1 MILAVSEATSI
12 TELIGQARAG
22 DETALATIFKV
33 AYDDLRAMASKRLRA
48 GGRGLILD
56 TTALVHESY
65 LRFSEAG
72 QLNAV
77 DRAHFL
83 NYAGRVMRSVVVDF
97 VRERR
102 AQRRGGDAIHVT
114 LDTSVNEAVDTGE
127 EEILRVHEALEE
139 LARHDEKLVH
149 VVELRYFAGLSEA
162 EVADSLG
169 VHVRTVRR
177 YWEKARLLLADALQ
191 IV

>member
-1 MILAVSEATSI
+1 MIRAVDEGPSI
-12 TELIGQARAG
+12 TALIGQARAG

-72 QLNAV
+72 QLNAA

-83 NYAGRVMRSVVVDF
+83 NYAGRVMRSVIVDF

-102 AQRRGGDAIHVT
+102 AQRRGGDVVHVT
-114 LDTSVNEAVDTGE
+114 LDTNASEAVDTGE

-139 LARHDEKLVH
+139 LSRHDEKLVH

-162 EVADSLG
+162 EVAESLG

-191 IV
+191 ID

>member
-33 AYDDLRAMASKRLRA
+33 AYDDLRAMASRRLRA
-48 GGRGLILD
+48 GGRGLVLD

-72 QLNAV
+72 RLNAA

-83 NYAGRVMRSVVVDF
+83 NYAGRVMRSVIVDF

-114 LDTSVNEAVDTGE
+114 LDTGVSEAVDTGE
-127 EEILRVHEALEE
+127 DEILRVHEALEE
-139 LARHDEKLVH
+139 LSRHDEKLVH

-162 EVADSLG
+162 EVAESLG

>member
-1 MILAVSEATSI
+1 MIRAVSEPTSI
-12 TELIGQARAG
+12 TVLIGQAQAG
-22 DETALATIFKV
+22 DEAALAAIFKL
-33 AYDDLRAMASKRLRA
+33 AYDDLRALASRRLRA
-48 GGRGLILD
+48 GGRGAVLD
-56 TTALVHESY
+56 TTALVHESF

-72 QLNAV
+72 RLNAT

-83 NYAGRVMRSVVVDF
+83 NYAGRVMRSVIVDF
-97 VRERR
+97 VRERN
-102 AQRRGGDAIHVT
+102 AQRRGGDALHVT
-114 LDTSVNEAVDTGE
+114 LDTSVCDAVGTGE

-139 LARHDEKLVH
+139 LAQHDEKLVR

-162 EVADSLG
+162 EVAESLG

-191 IV
+191 LE